1 MATTVGN
8 EVEIKGLVRDLI
20 LLERDAIAAYES
32 TIEKLSDPALS
43 QQVAAFRQDHLQHLD
58 VLNEI
63 AAETGAEAP
72 LEGDMKQMLT
82 TGKIA
87 LANLMGDGAILKAM
101 KTNED
106 DTVTAYER
114 AASHPDA
121 IEKSRAFFAKALADE
136 RRHRAWMEETAAAL

>member
-8 EVEIKGLVRDLI
+8 ESTIQDLVKNLI
-20 LLERDAIAAYES
+20 LLERDAIAAYEA
-32 TIEKLSDPALS
+32 TIERLSDSALGTH
-43 QQVAAFRQDHLQHLD
+43 VAEFKGDHLQHLG
-58 VLNEI
+58 VLQEI

-72 LEGDMKQMLT
+72 TEGDMKQMLT

-87 LANLMGDGAILKAM
+87 LANLAGDGAILKAM

-114 AASHPDA
+114 ASSHKDA
-121 IEKSRAFFAKALADE
+121 LPKSKAFFQKALADE
-136 RRHRAWMEETAAAL
+136 RRHRDWMEQTAERL

>member
-1 MATTVGN
+1 MVTTVGN
-8 EVEIKGLVRDLI
+8 EVDIKGLVRDLI

-43 QQVAAFRQDHLQHLD
+43 QQVAAFRQDHLHHLD

-87 LANLMGDGAILKAM
+87 LANLMGDGANLKAM

-114 AASHPDA
+114 ASSHPDA